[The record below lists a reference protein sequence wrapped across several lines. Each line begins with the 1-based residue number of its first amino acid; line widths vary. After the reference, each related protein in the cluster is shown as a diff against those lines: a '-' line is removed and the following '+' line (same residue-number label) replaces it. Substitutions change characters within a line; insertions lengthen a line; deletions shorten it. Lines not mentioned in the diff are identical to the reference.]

1 MMKTDI
7 RNREDI
13 AELVN
18 AFYEK
23 VKQDDLIGF
32 LFNDVARVNWEKHL
46 PIMYDFWEGVLF
58 QSGHY
63 AGNPMTA
70 HMHLNEKSPLK
81 AEHFSRWKELF
92 LQTIN
97 ERFEGEIAELARQ
110 RAVSIATVMQIKV
123 VDNRRSGSLS

>member
-1 MMKTDI
+1 MKTDI

-23 VKQDDLIGF
+23 VKKDDLIGY
-32 LFNDVARVNWEKHL
+32 LFNDVAKVNWEKHL

-58 QSGHY
+58 QRVQY
-63 AGNPMTA
+63 AGNPMAA
-70 HMHLNEKSPLK
+70 HMKLNVQSPLRS
-81 AEHFSRWKELF
+81 EHFTRWKELF

-97 ERFEGEIAELARQ
+97 EHFEGEIAELARQ

-123 VDNRRSGSLS
+123 VENRRPGSLL